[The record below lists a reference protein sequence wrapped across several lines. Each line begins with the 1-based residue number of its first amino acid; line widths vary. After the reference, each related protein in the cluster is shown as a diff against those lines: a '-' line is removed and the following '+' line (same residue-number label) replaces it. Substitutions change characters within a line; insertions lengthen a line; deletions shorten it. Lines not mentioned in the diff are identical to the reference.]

1 MGTSGEGSVEGTV
14 SMTASARRPFSW
26 RSLLANLLIVAVLYE
41 IYELSRGLIP
51 QNSTLAIDHAD
62 AVWSWEVSHGLFVEP
77 AWQQFWLGRTH
88 LWGLLDLTPARVT
101 AFLNTGYLYVHFVGT
116 IIFLFWIYFF
126 RRHLFA
132 FVRNVYFVTTA
143 AALAIYILYPLAPPR
158 LTPNLLYD
166 NRPYQFIDTIKE
178 VINPKFQTGQIGYNP
193 YAAMPSLHFAWS
205 LILGGTLFCTLRP
218 LSLRLLGLCYPLF
231 MLAVI
236 VISGNHYFLDAM
248 VSVVVVT
255 VSAAAVLVVMRK
267 QATMT
272 WVRWPRWL
280 AVGSAQ

>member
-1 MGTSGEGSVEGTV
+1 MRMGTGGDGSAEGTV
-14 SMTASARRPFSW
+14 RVATAERRPFNW
-26 RSLLANLLIVAVLYE
+26 RSLLANLVVVAVLYE

-51 QNSTLAIDHAD
+51 HNSTLAIDHAD

-101 AFLNTGYLYVHFVGT
+101 TFLNTGYLYIHFLGT
-116 IIFLFWIYFF
+116 IAFLFWLYFF
-126 RRHLFA
+126 RHHLFA
-132 FVRNVYFVTTA
+132 FVRNIYFVTTA
-143 AALAIYILYPLAPPR
+143 AALAIYVLYPLAPPR
-158 LTPNLLYD
+158 LTPNLFYD

-178 VINPKFQTGQIGYNP
+178 VIKSKYQTGQIGYNP

-205 LILGGTLFCTLRP
+205 LILGGTLFCTLRSWP
-218 LSLRLLGLCYPLF
+218 LRVLGLCYPFL
-231 MLAVI
+231 MLAVV

-255 VSAAAVLVVMRK
+255 LSTALVLVVMRR
-267 QATMT
+267 QGLLGWWRLGMES
-272 WVRWPRWL
+272 RR
-280 AVGSAQ
+280 

>member
-1 MGTSGEGSVEGTV
+1 MGTGGDGSAEGTV
-14 SMTASARRPFSW
+14 SVATAERRPFSW
-26 RSLLANLLIVAVLYE
+26 RSLLANLVVVAVLYE

-51 QNSTLAIDHAD
+51 HNSTLAIDHAD

-101 AFLNTGYLYVHFVGT
+101 AFLNTGYLYIHFLGT
-116 IIFLFWIYFF
+116 IAFLFWLYFF
-126 RRHLFA
+126 RHHLFA
-132 FVRNVYFVTTA
+132 FVRNIYFVTTA
-143 AALAIYILYPLAPPR
+143 AALAIYVLYPLAPPR
-158 LTPNLLYD
+158 LTPNLFYD

-178 VINPKFQTGQIGYNP
+178 VIKSNYQSGQIGYNP

-205 LILGGTLFCTLRP
+205 LILGGTLFFTLRP
-218 LSLRLLGLCYPLF
+218 WPLRVLGLCYPLL
-231 MLAVI
+231 MLAVV

-255 VSAAAVLVVMRK
+255 LSTALVLVVMRR
-267 QATMT
+267 QGLLG
-272 WVRWPRWL
+272 WWRLGVESRR
-280 AVGSAQ
+280 